1 MIKVALSLRPTH
13 ESIATT
19 RRRTTTRHR
28 FSVKASSNN
37 DDDPNDEAKIVA
49 ENEQFFNER
58 MESKEDEMELDRR
71 RSLEDVLLSQKE
83 DEKNVWKTKP
93 FWCQPWTIVLTGVG
107 IISLPTILNVEQSE
121 ILKLEADGLVKMTFP
136 PIRTGDHT
144 LAIALKTRRR
154 NHFSNIHPINDF
166 VIRNVP

>member
-37 DDDPNDEAKIVA
+37 DDDLNDEAKIVA
-49 ENEQFFNER
+49 ENEQFFINER
-58 MESKEDEMELDRR
+58 MESKEDEMELYRR
-71 RSLEDVLLSQKE
+71 RSLEDMLLLQKE

-107 IISLPTILNVEQSE
+107 IISLPTILFDWKAVS
-121 ILKLEADGLVKMTFP
+121 GVFVV
-136 PIRTGDHT
+136 PIAAWWYIFLYAYPKSYRENGMEEYE
-144 LAIALKTRRR
+144 
-154 NHFSNIHPINDF
+154 
-166 VIRNVP
+166 

>member
-19 RRRTTTRHR
+19 RRCTTTRHR

-37 DDDPNDEAKIVA
+37 DDDLNDEAKIVA

-71 RSLEDVLLSQKE
+71 RSVEDMLLLQKE
-83 DEKNVWKTKP
+83 DEKNNVWKTKP

-107 IISLPTILNVEQSE
+107 IISLPTILFDWKAVS
-121 ILKLEADGLVKMTFP
+121 GVFVV
-136 PIRTGDHT
+136 PIAAWWYIFLYAYPKSYRENGMEEYE
-144 LAIALKTRRR
+144 
-154 NHFSNIHPINDF
+154 
-166 VIRNVP
+166 

>member
-1 MIKVALSLRPTH
+1 MIKVALSLRPPH

-19 RRRTTTRHR
+19 HRRTTTRHR

-37 DDDPNDEAKIVA
+37 DDDLNDEAKIVA

-71 RSLEDVLLSQKE
+71 RSVEDMLLLQKEE

-107 IISLPTILNVEQSE
+107 IISLPTILFDWKAVS
-121 ILKLEADGLVKMTFP
+121 GVFVV
-136 PIRTGDHT
+136 PIAAWWYIFLYAYPKSYRENGMEEYE
-144 LAIALKTRRR
+144 
-154 NHFSNIHPINDF
+154 
-166 VIRNVP
+166 

>member
-19 RRRTTTRHR
+19 RRCTTTRHR

-37 DDDPNDEAKIVA
+37 DDDLNDEAKIVA

-71 RSLEDVLLSQKE
+71 RSVEDMLLLQKEE

-107 IISLPTILNVEQSE
+107 IISLPTILFDWKAVS
-121 ILKLEADGLVKMTFP
+121 GVFVV
-136 PIRTGDHT
+136 PIAAWWYIFLYAYPKSYRENGMEEYE
-144 LAIALKTRRR
+144 
-154 NHFSNIHPINDF
+154 
-166 VIRNVP
+166 

>member
-37 DDDPNDEAKIVA
+37 DDDLNDEAKIVA

-58 MESKEDEMELDRR
+58 LESKEDEMELDRR
-71 RSLEDVLLSQKE
+71 RSTLEDMLLVSQKE
-83 DEKNVWKTKP
+83 DDEEKNVWKTKP

-107 IISLPTILNVEQSE
+107 IISLPTIVFDWKAVS
-121 ILKLEADGLVKMTFP
+121 GVFVV
-136 PIRTGDHT
+136 PIAAWWYIFLYAYPKSYRENNGMEEYE
-144 LAIALKTRRR
+144 
-154 NHFSNIHPINDF
+154 
-166 VIRNVP
+166 

>member
-37 DDDPNDEAKIVA
+37 DDDLNDEAKIVA

-71 RSLEDVLLSQKE
+71 RSVEDMLLLQKEE

-107 IISLPTILNVEQSE
+107 IISLPTILFDWKAVS
-121 ILKLEADGLVKMTFP
+121 GVFVV
-136 PIRTGDHT
+136 PIAAWWYIFLYAYPKSYRENNGMEEYE
-144 LAIALKTRRR
+144 
-154 NHFSNIHPINDF
+154 
-166 VIRNVP
+166 

>member
-37 DDDPNDEAKIVA
+37 DDDLNDEAKIVA
-49 ENEQFFNER
+49 ENERFFNER
-58 MESKEDEMELDRR
+58 MASKDDEMELDRR
-71 RSLEDVLLSQKE
+71 RSTLEDMLLVSQKE
-83 DEKNVWKTKP
+83 DDEEKNVWKTKP

-107 IISLPTILNVEQSE
+107 IISLPTIVFDWKAVS
-121 ILKLEADGLVKMTFP
+121 GVFVV
-136 PIRTGDHT
+136 PIAAWWYIFLYAYPKSYRENNGMEEYE
-144 LAIALKTRRR
+144 
-154 NHFSNIHPINDF
+154 
-166 VIRNVP
+166 

>member
-19 RRRTTTRHR
+19 RRCTTTRHR

-37 DDDPNDEAKIVA
+37 DDDLNDEAKIVA

-71 RSLEDVLLSQKE
+71 RSLEDVLLLQKE
-83 DEKNVWKTKP
+83 DEKNNVWKTKP

-107 IISLPTILNVEQSE
+107 IISLPTILFDWKAVS
-121 ILKLEADGLVKMTFP
+121 GVFVV
-136 PIRTGDHT
+136 PIAAWWYIFLYAYPKSYRENGMEEYE
-144 LAIALKTRRR
+144 
-154 NHFSNIHPINDF
+154 
-166 VIRNVP
+166 

>member
-37 DDDPNDEAKIVA
+37 DDDLNDEAKIVA

-71 RSLEDVLLSQKE
+71 RSVEDMLLLQKEE

-107 IISLPTILNVEQSE
+107 IISLPTILFDWKAVS
-121 ILKLEADGLVKMTFP
+121 GVFVV
-136 PIRTGDHT
+136 PIAAWWYIFLYAYPKSYRENGMMEEYE
-144 LAIALKTRRR
+144 
-154 NHFSNIHPINDF
+154 
-166 VIRNVP
+166 

>member
-37 DDDPNDEAKIVA
+37 DDDLNDEAKIVA
-49 ENEQFFNER
+49 ENEQFFINER

-71 RSLEDVLLSQKE
+71 RSVEDMLLLQKE
-83 DEKNVWKTKP
+83 DEKNNVWKTKP

-107 IISLPTILNVEQSE
+107 IISLPTILFDWKAVS
-121 ILKLEADGLVKMTFP
+121 GVFVV
-136 PIRTGDHT
+136 PIAAWWYIFLYAYPKSYRENGMEEYE
-144 LAIALKTRRR
+144 
-154 NHFSNIHPINDF
+154 
-166 VIRNVP
+166 

>member
-37 DDDPNDEAKIVA
+37 DDDLNDEAKIVA

-71 RSLEDVLLSQKE
+71 RSVEDMLLLQKEE

-107 IISLPTILNVEQSE
+107 IISLPTILFDWKAVS
-121 ILKLEADGLVKMTFP
+121 GVFVV
-136 PIRTGDHT
+136 PIAAWWYIFLYAYPKSYRENGMEEYE
-144 LAIALKTRRR
+144 
-154 NHFSNIHPINDF
+154 
-166 VIRNVP
+166 

>member
-37 DDDPNDEAKIVA
+37 DDDLNDEAKIVA
-49 ENEQFFNER
+49 ENEQFFINER

-107 IISLPTILNVEQSE
+107 IISLPTILFDWKAVS
-121 ILKLEADGLVKMTFP
+121 GVFVV
-136 PIRTGDHT
+136 PIAAWWYIFLYAYPKSYRENGMEEYE
-144 LAIALKTRRR
+144 
-154 NHFSNIHPINDF
+154 
-166 VIRNVP
+166 

>member
-37 DDDPNDEAKIVA
+37 DDDLNDEAKIVA

-71 RSLEDVLLSQKE
+71 RSVEDMLLLQKE
-83 DEKNVWKTKP
+83 DEKNNVWKTKP

-107 IISLPTILNVEQSE
+107 IISLPTILFDWKAVS
-121 ILKLEADGLVKMTFP
+121 GVFVV
-136 PIRTGDHT
+136 PIAAWWYIFLYAYPKSYRENGMEEYE
-144 LAIALKTRRR
+144 
-154 NHFSNIHPINDF
+154 
-166 VIRNVP
+166 